1 MSQIP
6 KSLVLVTTFHL
17 LNDMREAKKIFLSRD
32 LVVGIKIFT
41 NNLQSSGFLLIFAA
55 INSK

>member
-1 MSQIP
+1 MTIF
-6 KSLVLVTTFHL
+6 LL

-32 LVVGIKIFT
+32 LVVGFKNLA